1 MMAKARIA
9 SLEGDMPMLT
19 PKFNKIVEKLPT
31 DSRIENAGEK
41 ESELQTTDLF
51 DFTVIERVEVDDGS
65 REAPMC
71 ELS

>member
-1 MMAKARIA
+1 
-9 SLEGDMPMLT
+9 MPMLT